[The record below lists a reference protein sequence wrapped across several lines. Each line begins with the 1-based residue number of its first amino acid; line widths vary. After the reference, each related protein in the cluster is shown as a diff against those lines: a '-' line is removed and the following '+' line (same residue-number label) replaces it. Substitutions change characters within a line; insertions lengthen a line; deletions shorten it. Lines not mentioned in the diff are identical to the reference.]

1 MKLVIAK
8 EELPD
13 NHDLEMIHER
23 IDELA
28 QWYGGIKHQL
38 ECLQDWIALM
48 EKGIDRLQENRVGDK
63 GEQ

>member
-38 ECLQDWIALM
+38 ECMQKYKVKKAQVSMLKRGV
-48 EKGIDRLQENRVGDK
+48 E
-63 GEQ
+63 